1 MKRLKNDAEKFNWT
15 WFNDFLKA
23 ASKASSWPEFKMN
36 TLMDGTSERWLSEEG
51 KKIMNAFIE
60 CKCAGDYKCLFSVDE
75 NIDFACI
82 GKFLFL
88 ASQRITWL
96 NDYLAELNS

>member
-36 TLMDGTSERWLSEEG
+36 TLMDGTSERFLSEEG
-51 KKIMNAFIE
+51 KRIMNAFNE
-60 CKCAGDYKCLFSVDE
+60 CRAANDYKNLFSVDE
-75 NIDFACI
+75 NIDFTRLAT
-82 GKFLFL
+82 FLSS
-88 ASQRITWL
+88 ASAKIAWL
-96 NDYLAELNS
+96 DDYLAELNS